1 MRGSVAIVLHAHLPW
16 VRSPEHPRSLEE
28 RWFHEALWESYLP
41 LIDVFE
47 RLVNDSVVAPVTLSV
62 SPPLAA
68 MFADPLLRQR
78 FVAHLD
84 RLDALVDRELVR
96 TRSWP
101 DVARVVAFYRERL
114 RQVRATWAR
123 MGGDVLG
130 ALVRLE
136 KAGAI
141 ELMTTCATHA
151 YLPALTP
158 TSVRAQIEIGL
169 RAFEAFAGHRPRGLW
184 LPECGYDPSISKEIV
199 RANVAYT
206 VLDAHG
212 VELAEPR
219 PPAGR
224 FEPVLAPFGVAFFGR
239 DPGASRDVWSREVG
253 YPGHPDYRDFYRD
266 IGFDLDES
274 LLEGEVGPN
283 GTRLMTGLKYHRVT
297 GTGADKQV
305 WNPEQAEARARLD
318 AEHFVAERVRALT
331 ERNDSSGQ
339 SIVVAPFDAEL
350 FGHWWFEGPNF
361 LEHVLRALHANHANE
376 KATNVRATALGGY
389 LVQHPELVVAEP
401 MASSWGE
408 GGFGDAWLGRAL
420 AESAEVDMS
429 PAQLIR
435 HLRHAERTVR
445 RVVTTRRHV
454 GGVAGQAIDQ
464 AIVELLLLESSDWG
478 FMLRRGDMARY
489 AKGRVQ
495 AHASRVERLCRLADR
510 GWINA
515 EDERWIVRLREHNP
529 FLAQLDGAQ
538 LRDVFASD
546 G

>member
-47 RLVNDSVVAPVTLSV
+47 RLVNDSIVAPVTVSV

-68 MFADPLLRQR
+68 MLADSLLQQR

-84 RLDALVDRELVR
+84 RLETLVDREVVR
-96 TRSWP
+96 TRSQP
-101 DVARVVAFYRERL
+101 DVARVVAFYQERL
-114 RQVRATWAR
+114 RQVRATWSR
-123 MGGDVLG
+123 IGGDVLG

-136 KAGAI
+136 RAGAV
-141 ELMTTCATHA
+141 ELLTTCATHA

-184 LPECGYDPSISKEIV
+184 LPECGYDPAISKEIV

-212 VELAEPR
+212 VELAEPC
-219 PPAGR
+219 PPAGM
-224 FEPVLAPFGVAFFGR
+224 FEPILAPFGVAFFGR
-239 DPGASRDVWSREVG
+239 DPRASRDVWSREVG
-253 YPGHPDYRDFYRD
+253 YPGHADYRDFYRD
-266 IGFDLDES
+266 IGFDLNES
-274 LLEGEVGPN
+274 QLEGEVGPN

-297 GTGADKQV
+297 GVGVDKQV
-305 WNPEQAEARARLD
+305 WNPERAEARARLD
-318 AEHFVAERVRALT
+318 AEHFVAERVRSLSQ
-331 ERNDSSGQ
+331 RDGSSGRP
-339 SIVVAPFDAEL
+339 IVVAPFDAEL
-350 FGHWWFEGPNF
+350 FGHWWFEGPCF
-361 LEHVLRALHANHANE
+361 LEHVLRTLHATQT
-376 KATNVRATALGGY
+376 ATGVGATTLGGY
-389 LVQHPELVVAEP
+389 LAQHPELVVAEP

-408 GGFGDAWLGRAL
+408 GGFGDAWLGRSL
-420 AESAEVDMS
+420 IEGTDLDMS

-445 RVVTTRRHV
+445 RVVNTRKQV
-454 GGVAGQAIDQ
+454 GGIAGQAIDQ

-495 AHASRVERLCRLADR
+495 AHASRVERLCRLVDR

-529 FLAQLDGAQ
+529 FLARLDGAR
-538 LRDVFASD
+538 LRDVFESGA
-546 G
+546 